1 MPQTVYDVTTWP
13 GASVS
18 PYVDI
23 GRVMNEIIADIKA
36 TQTTQTT
43 RPGAVIYIPPGHFDL
58 LTRVTIDISHL
69 QIKGSGHGFLSEAIR
84 DESNAS
90 QWVETLPGASHIR
103 VKNTDGHNEAFLV
116 ARTGSPVTVGRLNSI
131 EFRDFCIDGVT
142 SSKPYIPG
150 NGKTGILVQT
160 DNDAFRIEGM
170 GFVYLT
176 HALVIHGADAPY
188 ITNNFIAECSSC
200 IELLGASQVARITNN
215 FLISAWAGSAVFAE
229 NAEGMLISGNSLLW
243 YGSIRLSNTKRSS
256 ITANKFVSSWPGMV
270 ILEPGSDENLI
281 SSNQFFRTD
290 TESSINNGK
299 DDYFGL
305 VHLNGNNNT
314 VTANHFSYGVASQY
328 IRPSGAVPTIVLV
341 RGGTRNYL
349 ASNNIVSN
357 VPVRVVLDASTT
369 QTKVIYSAEDSQ
381 IQSFTTDYVKVPTP

>member
-18 PYVDI
+18 PYLDI
-23 GRVMNEIIADIKA
+23 GKVMNEIIADIKA
-36 TQTTQTT
+36 TQNTQTN

-84 DESNAS
+84 DESNVS
-90 QWVETLPGASHIR
+90 GWVETLPGGSHIQ
-103 VKNTDGHNEAFLV
+103 VKNTDGHSEAFLV
-116 ARTGSPVTVGRLNSI
+116 ARSGSPVTVGRLNSV
-131 EFRDFCIDGVT
+131 EFRDFCIDGVS

-160 DNDAFRIEGM
+160 DNDAFRVEGM

-200 IELLGASQVARITNN
+200 VELLGASQVARITNN
-215 FLISAWAGSAVFAE
+215 FLISAWAGSSVFAE

-243 YGSIRLSNTKRSS
+243 YGSVRLLNTKRSS
-256 ITANKFVSSWPGMV
+256 VTANKFVSSWPGMV
-270 ILEPGSDENLI
+270 ILESGSDENLI

-305 VHLNGNNNT
+305 VQLDGNNNT
-314 VTANHFSYGVASQY
+314 VTANHFSYGVAAQY

-357 VPVRVVLDASTT
+357 VPARVVLDASTT

-381 IQSFTTDYVKVPTP
+381 IQAFTTNYSKVATP